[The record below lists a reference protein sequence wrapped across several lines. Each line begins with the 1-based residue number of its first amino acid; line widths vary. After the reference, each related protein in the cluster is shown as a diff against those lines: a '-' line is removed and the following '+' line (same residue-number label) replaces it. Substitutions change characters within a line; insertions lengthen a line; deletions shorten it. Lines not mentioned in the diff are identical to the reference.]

1 MTVLVDTSIWIEYFN
16 GKSESLDKVDYLLEN
31 NYAAI
36 NGVILTEL
44 LPTIIRKRQTDLSF
58 LLQQIKRVDVAF
70 RWETLVQYQVKNYE
84 RGINSVGISDLIIL
98 NDTLENDIPILVR
111 DKHFDLM
118 EKGYKFKR
126 F

>member
-1 MTVLVDTSIWIEYFN
+1 VTVLVDTSIWIEYFN